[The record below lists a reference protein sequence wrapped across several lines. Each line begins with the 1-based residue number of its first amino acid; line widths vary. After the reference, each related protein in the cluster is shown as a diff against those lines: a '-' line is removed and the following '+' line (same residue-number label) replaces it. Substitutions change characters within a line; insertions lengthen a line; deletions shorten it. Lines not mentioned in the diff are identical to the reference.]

1 MNTTERKAV
10 DVLAVKPAVLAW
22 LRAMVDK
29 SELYQRK
36 NVMNHAISGI
46 GLLFDER
53 DAAVAALIEAAKKAQ
68 AMMAIPDRIEPRHR
82 QELCDAIALCEVVA
96 DPRLARVQGGQ

>member
-1 MNTTERKAV
+1 MNTTERKAGE
-10 DVLAVKPAVLAW
+10 VLAVKPAVLAW

-53 DAAVAALIEAAKKAQ
+53 DAAVAELIEKADNAA
-68 AMMAIPDRIEPRHR
+68 RILHN
-82 QELCDAIALCEVVA
+82 AIAAGQIGAGYQTNLDDLRA
-96 DPRLARVQGGQ
+96 ALARMHGGQ